1 MPLPPA
7 DEVHVHEL
15 DLTRSRVTV
24 LTSGELRRAEKRGAR
39 WANTRAALR
48 ETLAHYLDS
57 EPDALRFDET
67 EKPHL
72 TPRSPLRFNLTHSG
86 ERALVAVATE
96 REVGVDIERVQ
107 QRRDVDRLSKRIFLS
122 GERAA
127 TMEADDPLTAYHR
140 HWVAKEAFAKATGR
154 GLQSMRSF
162 EVSLDGPEG
171 PHLVHV
177 GNDPHEARRWSI
189 EMLEPEGDYVAA
201 VAFEGAAKVIF
212 RR

>member
-15 DLTRSRVTV
+15 DLTRPRAHA

-39 WANTRAALR
+39 WASTRAALR
-48 ETLAHYLDS
+48 ETLAGYLDAQ
-57 EPDALRFDET
+57 PDALRIDET
-67 EKPHL
+67 EKPYL

-86 ERALVAVATE
+86 ERALLAVASE
-96 REVGVDIERVQ
+96 REVGVDIERV
-107 QRRDVDRLSKRIFLS
+107 RRDRDVDRLSGRIFLA

-127 TMEADDPLTAYHR
+127 TMESDDPVIAYHR
-140 HWVAKEAFAKATGR
+140 HWVAKEAFAKATGK
-154 GLQSMRSF
+154 GLASMRSF

-177 GNDPHEARRWSI
+177 AGDPEEARRWSI
-189 EMLEPEGDYVAA
+189 EMLESEGDYVAA
-201 VAFEGAAKVIF
+201 VAFEGEATVVF
-212 RR
+212 RP

>member
-7 DEVHVHEL
+7 DEVRVHEL
-15 DLTRSRVTV
+15 DLTRPRANA
-24 LTSGELRRAEKRGAR
+24 LTSGELRRAEQRGAL

-48 ETLAHYLDS
+48 ETLAGYLDS

-67 EKPHL
+67 GKPRL
-72 TPRSPLRFNLTHSG
+72 EPRSPLRFNLTHSG
-86 ERALVAVATE
+86 DRALVAVAVE
-96 REVGVDIERVQ
+96 REVGVDIERIEPGRPVE
-107 QRRDVDRLSKRIFLS
+107 RLARRIFLG

-127 TMEADDPLTAYHR
+127 TMEADDPTLAYHR

-154 GLQSMRSF
+154 GVQSMRSF

-177 GNDPHEARRWSI
+177 AGDPQEARRWSI
-189 EMLEPEGDYVAA
+189 EMLPPAGGYVAA
-201 VAFEGAAKVIF
+201 VAFEGEAKVIF
-212 RR
+212 EP